1 LTRRQLTRGNAV
13 SSQCPKCG
21 IYGGATAAHECLPS
35 NYVELE
41 RVTDEDIAIEREAR
55 LLGIHPFEL
64 VRRRH
69 AEKKEAERLA
79 AQAELDVLC
88 DKWGMTP

>member
-1 LTRRQLTRGNAV
+1 M

-21 IYGGATAAHECLPS
+21 IYGGATAAHECLPA

-55 LLGIHPFEL
+55 LLGIHPYEL
-64 VRRRH
+64 VQRRR
-69 AEKKEAERLA
+69 KEAGQRHRDAQLA
-79 AQAELDVLC
+79 EFNARYGFDS
-88 DKWGMTP
+88 

>member
-1 LTRRQLTRGNAV
+1 MK
-13 SSQCPKCG
+13 SECPDCG
-21 IYGGATAAHECLPS
+21 MVGGATAAHVCGAP
-35 NYVELE
+35 NYVEVQ

>member
-1 LTRRQLTRGNAV
+1 V

-69 AEKKEAERLA
+69 AEKKEVEQRQCD
-79 AQAELDVLC
+79 AQLDEFNARYGF
-88 DKWGMTP
+88 DS